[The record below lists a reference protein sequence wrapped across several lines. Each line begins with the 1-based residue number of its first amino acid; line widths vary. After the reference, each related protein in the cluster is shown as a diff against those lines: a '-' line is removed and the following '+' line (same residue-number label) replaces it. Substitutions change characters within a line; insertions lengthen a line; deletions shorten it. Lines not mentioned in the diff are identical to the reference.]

1 MRLPLRFAPLFV
13 LVFAFSMVG
22 CQPADRLGPS
32 GLPQGTVTHVVI
44 IWLYDRAD
52 RTAQNEILMAGKK
65 LEKLSGVASVT
76 GGVVLP
82 TTNRPVNDNSF
93 DVAFVMTFHSESDLN
108 RYLNDPAHL
117 QIKKDVLDRY
127 AKKYLVYDFVA
138 Q

>member
-1 MRLPLRFAPLFV
+1 MRLPLRFAPLAI
-13 LVFAFSMVG
+13 LIFAMIG

-32 GLPQGTVTHVVI
+32 GLPLGTVTHVVV

-52 RTAQNEILMAGKK
+52 KTAQNEILMAGRK

-82 TTNRPVNDNSF
+82 SNRPTVDNSF